1 MNIDEKK
8 QLIKAA
14 DQKFC
19 FSCSKLLHFSAKNC
33 PECGATQP
41 GFAAVELSKF
51 NAPIEP
57 ATQLNRSL
65 LPNHVY
71 CRGCGNQIHET
82 AFSCPKCG
90 AVQHASSGS
99 FGSNF
104 GGDKDRITAALLAF
118 FLGGIGVHKFYIE
131 RWVQGVLYL
140 VFCWTFIPAIIS
152 IVDGIVY
159 LNMSDESFRQKY

>member
-1 MNIDEKK
+1 MNIDEKN
-8 QLIKAA
+8 QLTKAA

-33 PECGATQP
+33 PRCGATQP
-41 GFAAVELSKF
+41 GVASVELSKF
-51 NAPIEP
+51 NTLIEP
-57 ATQLNRSL
+57 TTQILNRSL
-65 LPNHVY
+65 LQNHVY

-90 AVQHASSGS
+90 ATQHTSS
-99 FGSNF
+99 GSNF
-104 GGDKDRITAALLAF
+104 GGDKDRMTAALLAF
-118 FLGGIGVHKFYIE
+118 FLGGIGAHKFYLE

-152 IVDGIVY
+152 IIDGIVY